1 MIAFGKLIGELHAD
15 LREDLLIE
23 HVGPQG
29 PLSQVGLES
38 LETYLDPDR
47 AEGRAL
53 SPCPEENVPG
63 HIADRRFHLRP
74 IRHVLVERPF
84 DADRLR
90 VGALLDRQLL
100 DAPGDR
106 PQPDRVLAHEFL
118 QLRPRESSQLADCPD
133 ADPLE
138 DLGRLGPHAADLR
151 DGQRLQEGGHLL
163 RSYDLQ
169 PVGLRHVGGHLRD
182 RLFGPT
188 PIVQARP
195 SFSRTAALTFA
206 AYAATSSNPWT
217 FDVMS
222 RNASSMLTCSRTSA
236 KDRRTSMTLSEAAM

>member
-1 MIAFGKLIGELHAD
+1 MRFQTKGQAVFRVIVKRPYPESRLERAQLGLLRFRPLQLSDADADESNPMIAFGKLIGELHAD

-47 AEGRAL
+47 AEGR
-53 SPCPEENVPG
+53 V
-63 HIADRRFHLRP
+63 
-74 IRHVLVERPF
+74 
-84 DADRLR
+84 
-90 VGALLDRQLL
+90 
-100 DAPGDR
+100 
-106 PQPDRVLAHEFL
+106 
-118 QLRPRESSQLADCPD
+118 
-133 ADPLE
+133 
-138 DLGRLGPHAADLR
+138 LGPTPLIFVTGSGSRKAVTSSGRTTFSPSGFAMSEAIFAID
-151 DGQRLQEGGHLL
+151 
-163 RSYDLQ
+163 
-169 PVGLRHVGGHLRD
+169 
-182 RLFGPT
+182 LFGPT

>member
-1 MIAFGKLIGELHAD
+1 MRFQTKGQAVFRVIVKRPYPESGLERAPLGLLRFRPLQLSDADADESNPMIAFGKLIGELHAD

-106 PQPDRVLAHEFL
+106 PQPD
-118 QLRPRESSQLADCPD
+118 
-133 ADPLE
+133 
-138 DLGRLGPHAADLR
+138 
-151 DGQRLQEGGHLL
+151 
-163 RSYDLQ
+163 
-169 PVGLRHVGGHLRD
+169 
-182 RLFGPT
+182 
-188 PIVQARP
+188 
-195 SFSRTAALTFA
+195 
-206 AYAATSSNPWT
+206 
-217 FDVMS
+217 
-222 RNASSMLTCSRTSA
+222 
-236 KDRRTSMTLSEAAM
+236 